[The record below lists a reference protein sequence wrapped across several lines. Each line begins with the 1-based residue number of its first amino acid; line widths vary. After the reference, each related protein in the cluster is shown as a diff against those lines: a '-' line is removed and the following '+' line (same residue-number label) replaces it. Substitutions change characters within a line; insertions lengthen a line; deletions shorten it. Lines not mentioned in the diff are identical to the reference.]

1 MLQIGLLER
10 SASGC
15 GNLRRRFL
23 CQKLLD
29 PGRKVLLQLGMEFP
43 GCWRSEAGVDCVD
56 RAVTTNEDRG
66 RPGVEVV
73 ELRNLSHIS
82 VGAPASR

>member
-1 MLQIGLLER
+1 
-10 SASGC
+10 
-15 GNLRRRFL
+15 
-23 CQKLLD
+23 
-29 PGRKVLLQLGMEFP
+29 
-43 GCWRSEAGVDCVD
+43 VDCVD